1 MSFPPVSVGKTD
13 YPLRPDA
20 TARGPLL
27 HFDATNQGPAF
38 RLLDGPP
45 YANGAPHL
53 GHVLNKHL
61 KDAVARAARANG
73 KSVEWRPGWDCH
85 GLPLELAVE
94 KLGVDRKDRASFV
107 QAARAFA
114 TEQATLQADVFRA
127 QGWSAQW
134 EHPWHT
140 QDPQMEAGTLRVL
153 ADLLDKGLLDVRFTA
168 VPWCTRCASTLSGAE
183 QEEKS
188 LTTTSWVV
196 PFLME
201 DGHALLSWTTTPWT
215 LPLHRA
221 LVLNPSATYVAL
233 ERAGKVAWVSED
245 TAEHWAH
252 VLDATL
258 SGLSRP
264 GASFAGVR
272 YKTPWTEREVVM
284 DYKVLSAAGTGM
296 LHAVPGLSELD
307 TVLGEEHA
315 WGLVQHLSPDG
326 RVQQSPCASQ
336 NDTRAGSPEAQ
347 ADALLAYEQGD
358 WFAQLPYTTE
368 HAHCWR
374 HHTPLLTRASRQ
386 VFLRLDQGVR
396 DRAFEMVGRMEFTP
410 EAGRTRLLAAMKN
423 RPDWCLSRQRTWGVP
438 VALFLD
444 RSSGQPHA
452 QASTWMRRV
461 AAQMETQGVEAWW
474 SSPSERWL
482 ESDALPSE
490 VERVDDV
497 LDVWFDSGCVPQL
510 VGASDV
516 VVEGTDQHRGWFQSC
531 LWVAAAL
538 GKELPFKRVATHG
551 FVMGANGLKYSKST
565 GGDSKGS
572 SRAPPW
578 PTHSTDVVRLWA
590 LTGTEGSDKMWSL
603 DTVQNAQSACAR
615 LRNVLRFL
623 LSNALPA
630 SYDCPLETLTAWD
643 RYWWKRSADLS
654 AQVLAL
660 CEQARVGEAM
670 SLVVPFAETFS
681 AVVLG
686 SWKDRLY
693 CAPEYTRERQD
704 LDVVVKGCLNAWGKM
719 LEVLTPRLRAEAQPF
734 WPATMGAQVVPQV
747 SEEEAKQVQWMLGL
761 RESLGPANEALGRL
775 KVSPGARRLSWS
787 PQMPSWPGQLL
798 ADALDVGQVEGA
810 VSEGVEPSAHY
821 EESVFFLEASANPVC
836 PRCRRAQAAFEDY
849 CTPCR
854 SRCEQLVVSF

>member
-13 YPLRPDA
+13 YPLRPDSSLM
-20 TARGPLL
+20 GPLQHFNGPL
-27 HFDATNQGPAF
+27 HAAPF

-73 KSVEWRPGWDCH
+73 SPVEWRPGWDCH

-94 KLGVDRKDRASFV
+94 KLGVDRKNRSSFV
-107 QAARAFA
+107 QAARSFA
-114 TEQATLQADVFRA
+114 SEQATLQSEVFQA

-134 EHPWHT
+134 EQPWHT
-140 QDPQMEAGTLRVL
+140 QDPHMEAGTLRVL

-196 PFLME
+196 PFEME
-201 DGHALLSWTTTPWT
+201 DGQCLLSWTTTPWT

-221 LVLNPSATYVAL
+221 LVLNPFATYVAL
-233 ERAGKVAWVSED
+233 EREGKVAWVSQD
-245 TAEHWAH
+245 TAAHWVD
-252 VLDATL
+252 VLGATM
-258 SGLSRP
+258 SGACRS
-264 GASFAGVR
+264 GASFANVR
-272 YKTPWTEREVVM
+272 YKTPWTQREVM
-284 DYKVLSAAGTGM
+284 LDERVLPEAGTGM

-307 TVLGEEHA
+307 TCLGQDHGWE
-315 WGLVQHLSPDG
+315 LLQHLTPNG
-326 RVQQSPCASQ
+326 LVQQSPCAAQ

-347 ADALLAYEQGD
+347 ADAFEAYSRGN
-358 WFAQLPYTTE
+358 WFAQLEYTTE

-386 VFLRLDQGVR
+386 VFLRLDQSVR
-396 DRAFEMVGRMEFTP
+396 NRAVEMVSRMEFTP
-410 EAGRTRLLAAMKN
+410 ESGRTRLLAAMKG

-444 RSSGQPHA
+444 RSTNQPHA
-452 QASTWMRRV
+452 KASMWMRRV
-461 AAQMETQGVEAWW
+461 ADQMQTRGVEAWW
-474 SSPSERWL
+474 STPSQTWL
-482 ESDALPSE
+482 ESDAKECE

-510 VGASDV
+510 VGMGDV

-538 GKELPFKRVATHG
+538 GEVLPFKRVVTHG
-551 FVMGANGLKYSKST
+551 FVMGANNQKFSKSQ
-565 GGDSKGS
+565 GGDKRETSNV
-572 SRAPPW
+572 PPW
-578 PTHSTDVVRLWA
+578 HTFSSDVVRVWA
-590 LTGTEGSDKMWSL
+590 LTGTEGADKMWSL
-603 DTVQNAQSACAR
+603 DTVKNAQSACAR

-623 LSNALPA
+623 LSNALPNTYQVEW
-630 SYDCPLETLTAWD
+630 SQMPAWD
-643 RYWWKRSADLS
+643 RYWWKRSCELS
-654 AQVLAL
+654 SQVLDL

-670 SLVVPFAETFS
+670 VMVVPFAEVFS

-693 CAPEYTRERQD
+693 CAPENTRERQV
-704 LDVVVKGCLNAWGKM
+704 LDVALKGCLFAWGKM
-719 LEVLTPRLRAEAQPF
+719 LEVLMPRARAEAQPF
-734 WPATMGAQVVPQV
+734 WPYMPLPQQSPHV
-747 SEEEAKQVQWMLGL
+747 SLEEYQEVEWVLGL
-761 RESLGPANEALGRL
+761 REALGPANEALGRQ
-775 KVSPGARRLSWS
+775 KVAPGARRLAWS
-787 PQMPSWPGQLL
+787 QDLPSWPGQLL
-798 ADALDVGQVEGA
+798 VDALDLGQVGGDPSPNA
-810 VSEGVEPSAHY
+810 PPSASY
-821 EESVFFLEASANPVC
+821 GTSMFFLDACSNPVC
-836 PRCRRAQAAFEDY
+836 PRCRRAQTPFEGY
-849 CTPCR
+849 CDPCR
-854 SRCEQLVVSF
+854 SRCGT